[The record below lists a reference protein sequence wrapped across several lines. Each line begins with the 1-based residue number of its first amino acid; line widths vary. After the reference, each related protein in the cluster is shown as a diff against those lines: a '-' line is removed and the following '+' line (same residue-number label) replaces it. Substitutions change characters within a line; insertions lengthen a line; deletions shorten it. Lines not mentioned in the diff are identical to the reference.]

1 MNFTQCIQIQTK
13 FAEIFLKLFKL
24 QIDDDVFLNLKAF
37 KRTLTMD
44 CQNSI
49 RGYLRSGLHPIRWAT
64 KLTENPKWICPL
76 WMYSKPKF
84 PDFLSGL
91 GYLISSKLIECLY
104 EKALHTPALHLEDV
118 FVTGIL
124 RTKCG
129 GVLIHDP
136 RFVHSKDMLTKVSEN
151 IMVHPVT
158 NDEHY
163 AFHTMSIQ

>member
-44 CQNSI
+44 YQNSI
-49 RGYLRSGLHPIRWAT
+49 RGYVRSGLHPIRWAT
-64 KLTENPKWICPL
+64 KLTENPKWICPI
-76 WMYSKPKF
+76 WMYSYPKF

-91 GYLISSKLIECLY
+91 GYLIPSKLIDCLY
-104 EKALHTPALHLEDV
+104 EKALQTPALHLEDV

>member
-13 FAEIFLKLFKL
+13 FAEICLKLFKL
-24 QIDDDVFLNLKAF
+24 QIDDDVFINLKAF

-44 CQNSI
+44 YQNSI
-49 RGYLRSGLHPIRWAT
+49 RGYVRSGLHPIRWAT
-64 KLTENPKWICPL
+64 KLTENPKWICPI
-76 WMYSKPKF
+76 WMYSYPKF